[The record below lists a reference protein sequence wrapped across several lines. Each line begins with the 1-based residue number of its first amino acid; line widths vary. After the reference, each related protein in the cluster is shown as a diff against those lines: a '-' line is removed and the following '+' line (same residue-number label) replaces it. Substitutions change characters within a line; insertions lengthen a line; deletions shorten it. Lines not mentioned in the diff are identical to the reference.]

1 MGQFSSLLLG
11 NYLLQLQETEINS
24 TSSRSEVSQKVLESE
39 LNYSLITYQWELQ
52 LVFSGNKQH
61 IKEKSTEELYK
72 VKHWGNPIA

>member
-52 LVFSGNKQH
+52 LVFSGNKQY
-61 IKEKSTEELYK
+61 IREKSMKELYK